1 MEKAEKLK
9 SALASALAYLEE
21 QSSIIIGVA
30 GGLLSIIGFLSIP
43 PFSFSLEAAI
53 EVFMGGALMILA
65 FLIHS
70 RSYFSATG
78 IDKAYTLSIIS
89 FITLLTIGIILYS
102 FAKMEIV
109 FVGYT
114 AILTGT
120 YAHVAIGK
128 FPTYTLIANHIYQQF
143 AIYAF
148 GFAIVLAAFA
158 VYLRLKID

>member
-30 GGLLSIIGFLSIP
+30 GGLLFIIGFFSIP

-65 FLIHS
+65 FSIHS

-89 FITLLTIGIILYS
+89 LITLLTIGIILYS
-102 FAKMEIV
+102 FANAESV
-109 FVGYT
+109 FV
-114 AILTGT
+114 ANVVILTGT
-120 YAHVAIGK
+120 YAHVGIGK
-128 FPTYTLIANHIYQQF
+128 FPLYTVVANHIYQQF
-143 AIYAF
+143 ALYAF
-148 GFAIVLAAFA
+148 GLAIVSAAFA
-158 VYLRLKID
+158 IYLRTKE